1 MATHP
6 RHPPPIPPQVP
17 PENPVDALSNNLA
30 GLAVSLGRPFRSAA
44 NAPVSFGDPAVAWFV
59 EEGAIDVF
67 LVELSG
73 ERVTSGFKHIL
84 RAAAGRL
91 VFCFPPGDGPDDQGM
106 VAVGKGLPGCR
117 LRLVRIAEL
126 LERGVHAE
134 IADQVDEWVQ
144 AVSSALSAGVEVHPG
159 ADRRV
164 APGDDVPADAGAV
177 ISARAGPAWVGAE
190 GGVALL
196 GSEEPDPE
204 GPGLLP
210 VAAESWVTVSGG
222 GPVRAVSSLSLC
234 RDGRLEAALRSFH
247 RAAVRFEEMN
257 ERLLLADQANRQRA
271 GKAHRERG
279 VIEARRGL
287 FELLTGLP
295 PGSSPLSLAL
305 DIVGRAEGIKF
316 RVPERSRDGGV
327 DIPVREAAAASGVR
341 CRDVKLSGSSRWWKG
356 DSGAM
361 LAFVKEDGSPVALLP
376 GARGYR
382 MVDPLTGR
390 ATRMHRGNASILSRT
405 AWSFVRPLPRDRAV
419 GASDLAGCAGGRMAV
434 DIVRFLGVGL
444 VCGLFS
450 VLPAVVLAVV
460 ADSVL
465 PYGDARG
472 LIRYTAVLAA
482 LAVAAG
488 VLTVFQGT
496 ALMRIEGRVAS
507 RLASAVWDRV
517 LRLKPEF
524 FREYSAGDLSARI
537 GVFDSLRDK
546 FSGTVGGPLLSV
558 LFLAPTFLVIFAFE
572 PLLGWLTL
580 GLGVFALILALA
592 FGFVQFPHQRKLLK
606 ASRDLSAEFFQFI
619 TGIAKLR
626 SGGAEEAAFTA
637 WARRYRDQQA
647 AALDVARL
655 NGHFVAASAALPGI
669 VTALL
674 FAYSLRPGA
683 GLGVAAFLAAY
694 GVSMTFFAAVSR
706 LGHSFQAVATLAP
719 AVMQVAPLLSEAP
732 PPDPEPSPGAPADAK
747 LGGGV
752 KFEDVS
758 FRYSTDSPLVVQN
771 VSMHA
776 DPGQFV
782 AVVGETGCG
791 KSTLLRLALGLHD
804 PTDGAVLYDGR
815 DLKRLDR
822 RSVRRQV
829 GVVMQN
835 GSLRQ
840 GTILQNILGV
850 SRRVDIAA
858 AWRAARQAAV
868 AADIEAMPMQMFTPV
883 GENDAAF
890 SGGQAQRIMIASAL
904 VREPRIL
911 FLDEATSWLDTGS
924 QSAVM
929 TAIRQLTITRFVI
942 AHRLSTIKAAD
953 RIYVMHA
960 GRVVQT
966 GGFDELFEQEG
977 RFRELMLRQTL

>member
-1 MATHP
+1 MANQPHP
-6 RHPPPIPPQVP
+6 QPPNPPRGP
-17 PENPVDALSNNLA
+17 SENPADAVSNHLA
-30 GLAVSLGRPFRSAA
+30 GVAASIGRPFRSAA
-44 NAPVSFGDPAVAWFV
+44 NAPVSLGDPAVAWFV
-59 EEGAIDVF
+59 EEGALDVF

-73 ERVTSGFKHIL
+73 EKVTSAFKHIL

-91 VFCFPPGDGPDDQGM
+91 VFCFPPGEGPEDHGM

-144 AVSSALSAGVEVHPG
+144 TVSSALSAGVETHPA

-177 ISARAGPAWVGAE
+177 ISAKAGPAWVGAD
-190 GGVALL
+190 GGVAFL
-196 GSEEPDPE
+196 GSEEPDPD

-210 VAAESWVTVSGG
+210 VAAESWVTASAEGR
-222 GPVRAVSSLSLC
+222 VRAVSSFSLC
-234 RDGRLEAALRSFH
+234 GDGRLEAALRSFH

-257 ERLLLADQANRQRA
+257 ERLLLADQANVQRA
-271 GKAHRERG
+271 GAAHRARG
-279 VIEARRGL
+279 VREARRGL

-305 DIVGRAEGIKF
+305 DIVGRAEGIRF
-316 RVPERSRDGGV
+316 CVPAEAGDGGAES
-327 DIPVREAAAASGVR
+327 PVRAAAAASGVR
-341 CRDVKLSGSSRWWKG
+341 CRDVKLGGASRWWNG

-361 LAFVKEDGSPVALLP
+361 LAFIKDDGSPVALLP

-382 MVDPLTGR
+382 MIDPLTGR
-390 ATRMHRGNASILSRT
+390 ATRMHRGNAAMLART
-405 AWSFVRPLPRDRAV
+405 AWSFVRPLPGDRGV
-419 GASDLAGCAGGRMAV
+419 GPSDLAACAGGRMAF
-434 DIVRFLGVGL
+434 DFVRYLVGGL
-444 VCGLFS
+444 LCGLFS
-450 VLPAVVLAVV
+450 VLPAVVLALV

-472 LIRYTAVLAA
+472 LVRYTAVLAA
-482 LAVAAG
+482 LAAATG
-488 VLTVFQGT
+488 VLSVFQGT
-496 ALMRIEGRVAS
+496 ALMRIEGRIAS

-517 LRLKPEF
+517 LRLRPEF
-524 FREYSAGDLSARI
+524 FREYTAGDLSARI

-580 GLGVFALILALA
+580 GLGAFALLLALG
-592 FGFVQFPHQRKLLK
+592 FGFVQFPLQRRLLK
-606 ASRDLSAEFFQFI
+606 VSRDLSSEFFQFI

-626 SGGAEEAAFTA
+626 SGGAEAAAFTA

-655 NGHFVAASAALPGI
+655 NGHFVAASAALPGV

-694 GVSMTFFAAVSR
+694 GVSMTFFSAVSR
-706 LGHSFQAVATLAP
+706 LGHSFQAVANLAP
-719 AVMQVAPLLSEAP
+719 AVMQVAPLLSEEP
-732 PPDPEPSPGAPADAK
+732 PPDPEPSAGAPPDAG
-747 LGGGV
+747 LAGGV
-752 KFEDVS
+752 RFDGVS
-758 FRYSTDSPLVVQN
+758 FRYSADSPVVVEG
-771 VSMHA
+771 VSMRA
-776 DPGQFV
+776 DPGEFV

-815 DLKRLDR
+815 DLRRLDR
-822 RSVRRQV
+822 RAVRRQV

-850 SRRVDIAA
+850 SRLVDIAA

-904 VREPRIL
+904 VREPRII
-911 FLDEATSWLDTGS
+911 FLDEATSWLDTAS

-929 TAIRQLTITRFVI
+929 SAIRQLTITRFVI
-942 AHRLSTIKAAD
+942 AHRLSTIREAD